1 MSLKILFMGTPEF
14 SVPILKSI
22 YKTKHKILTVYTQ
35 PPTKKLRGQKIVE
48 SPVHKVA
55 KELKINTRYPSNIN
69 LNEELNFI
77 KNLKPDVVI
86 VAAYGQIIS
95 EKLLKILENNFI
107 NVHASLLPRWR
118 GAAPIQRSIMEM
130 DEVTGVTI
138 MKIVTKLDA
147 GPYALQK
154 KVKIEESTTQEELS
168 KRLSEVGAK
177 LIVEFLDM
185 FESRNINFKDQD
197 QSKVTYA
204 KKILKT
210 ESEIKWNIRAK
221 NLSAKIN
228 GLSPFPGAWFRFKK
242 DRIKILKAKEV
253 ELNGKIGEVL
263 NDDLTVGCLKNA
275 IKILRLQKEGRKAI
289 SNEQFLS
296 GNSIKKGE
304 FLN

>member
-1 MSLKILFMGTPEF
+1 MGTPEF

-210 ESEIKWNIRAK
+210 ESEIKWNIPAK

-289 SNEQFLS
+289 SNEQFLA

>member
-55 KELKINTRYPSNIN
+55 KELKINTRYPTNIN

-210 ESEIKWNIRAK
+210 ESEIKWNIPAK

>member
-210 ESEIKWNIRAK
+210 ESEIKWNIPAK

>member
-1 MSLKILFMGTPEF
+1 MGTPEF

-55 KELKINTRYPSNIN
+55 KELKINTRYPTNIN

-210 ESEIKWNIRAK
+210 ESEIKWNIPAK

-289 SNEQFLS
+289 SNEQFLA

>member
-55 KELKINTRYPSNIN
+55 KELKINTRYPTNIN

-210 ESEIKWNIRAK
+210 ESEIKWNIPAK

-289 SNEQFLS
+289 SNEQFLA

>member
-210 ESEIKWNIRAK
+210 ESEIKWNIPAK

-289 SNEQFLS
+289 SNEQFLA

>member
-77 KNLKPDVVI
+77 KNLNPDIVI

-210 ESEIKWNIRAK
+210 ESEIKWNIPAK

-289 SNEQFLS
+289 SNEQFLA

>member
-14 SVPILKSI
+14 SVPILRSI

-55 KELKINTRYPSNIN
+55 KELKINTRFPENIN

-77 KNLKPDVVI
+77 KNLNPDIVI

-95 EKLLKILENNFI
+95 EKILKILENNFI

-130 DEVTGVTI
+130 DEETGVTI
-138 MKIVTKLDA
+138 MKIVPKLDA

-154 KVKIEESTTQEELS
+154 KVKIEESTSQEELS
-168 KRLSEVGAK
+168 KKLSDVGAK
-177 LIVEFLDM
+177 MIVEFLDL

-197 QSKVTYA
+197 QTKVTYA
-204 KKILKT
+204 KKILKA
-210 ESEIKWNIRAK
+210 EAEIKWNIPAK

-228 GLSPFPGAWFRFKK
+228 GLSPFPSAWFRYKK

-275 IKILRLQKEGRKAI
+275 IKILRLQKEGRTAI
-289 SNEQFLS
+289 SNKQFLA

>member
-289 SNEQFLS
+289 SNEQFLA

>member
-210 ESEIKWNIRAK
+210 ESEIKWNIPAK

-228 GLSPFPGAWFRFKK
+228 GLSPFPGAWFRYKK